1 MVPGRE
7 EERPVIEQPGPSII
21 IDPKDV
27 KSVEQEV
34 EQLQEEVHALEN
46 VSIQDTT
53 AELIKRALAKHGGRR
68 KAAAQDLGISERTLY
83 RKIRELGL

>member
-1 MVPGRE
+1 MHRLLLYAVLPVLALAGSGVVPVAAQA
-7 EERPVIEQPGPSII
+7 PDSLQ
-21 IDPKDV
+21 
-27 KSVEQEV
+27 V